1 MKQVI
6 KFSTIG
12 LSNTILSLLIYYLLL
27 YMGVHYIISNIVG
40 YFVSSI
46 WGYILNRYWVFQ
58 VKQIHTLNSVIRY
71 YIVYGIILVGNIG
84 GMYILVDGVGVSKS
98 MAPFLILC
106 VTVPLN
112 FFASKLWIYRR

>member
-12 LSNTILSLLIYYLLL
+12 LLNTILSLLIYYLLL

-98 MAPFLILC
+98 MAPFLTLC